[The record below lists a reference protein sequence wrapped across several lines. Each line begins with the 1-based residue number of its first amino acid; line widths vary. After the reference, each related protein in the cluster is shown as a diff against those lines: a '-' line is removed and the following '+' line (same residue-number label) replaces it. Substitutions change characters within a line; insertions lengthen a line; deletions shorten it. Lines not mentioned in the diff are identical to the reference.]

1 MAGRKRFVSNIF
13 VGRKV
18 AREGEGEG
26 ERERERVTID
36 RNERSSKWLGRLYA
50 KDPSRTLSNVFIQL
64 SINGWFGHLAV
75 APACLNHVYI
85 AISDRDARPVSLS
98 TLSNAEINVI
108 RRRKEIRKGINSTLE
123 ILSISAYYC
132 THCDL
137 FRFCIER
144 NSNLMKI

>member
-1 MAGRKRFVSNIF
+1 M
-13 VGRKV
+13 
-18 AREGEGEG
+18 
-26 ERERERVTID
+26 
-36 RNERSSKWLGRLYA
+36 
-50 KDPSRTLSNVFIQL
+50 FIQL

-108 RRRKEIRKGINSTLE
+108 RRRKEIRRGINSTLE

-137 FRFCIER
+137 FRFCIESYENIR
-144 NSNLMKI
+144 DETIVIFSIFLIQSMIFFSKEKFEREI

>member
-18 AREGEGEG
+18 AREGGRK
-26 ERERERVTID
+26 RERERVTID

-75 APACLNHVYI
+75 APTCLNHVYI
-85 AISDRDARPVSLS
+85 AISDRDARLVSLS
-98 TLSNAEINVI
+98 ILSNAEINVI
-108 RRRKEIRKGINSTLE
+108 RRRKEIRREINSTLE

-132 THCDL
+132 THCDF
-137 FRFCIER
+137 FRFLKECISIR
-144 NSNLMKI
+144 VTRIL